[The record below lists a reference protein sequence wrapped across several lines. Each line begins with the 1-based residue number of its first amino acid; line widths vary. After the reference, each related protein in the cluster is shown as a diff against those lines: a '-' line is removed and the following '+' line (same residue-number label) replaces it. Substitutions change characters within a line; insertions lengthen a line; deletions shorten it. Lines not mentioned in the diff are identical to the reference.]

1 MEQLLHAAGGDL
13 KFDRAMPVNKQ
24 LCIRSGGTL
33 ADHNIEV
40 VGCKEGRV
48 VGADGQVRIF
58 DVQHIKGL
66 EFEAVFFVGV
76 DQLAERVPDLF
87 DKFLYVGT
95 TRASTYLGISCSGR
109 LPPRLEPLRPL
120 FSTDDWAGQPS
131 P

>member
-1 MEQLLHAAGGDL
+1 M
-13 KFDRAMPVNKQ
+13 
-24 LCIRSGGTL
+24 
-33 ADHNIEV
+33 
-40 VGCKEGRV
+40 
-48 VGADGQVRIF
+48 
-58 DVQHIKGL
+58 
-66 EFEAVFFVGV
+66 FFVGV